1 MTTTQLAAPAAAD
14 ARTPKRPSRAG
25 RPRFTRF
32 LPQYLAISPF
42 YLLFAVFGLFPVL
55 FTLYLAFHR
64 WDGIGAMQNAGLGQ
78 FAYLISDGT
87 FWLSVL
93 NTVEIWVLSTVP
105 MLALALVLAVAL
117 NSAIRFGTFYRIAY
131 FVPNVTS
138 LVAIAIIFGS
148 VFGSNFGL
156 LNAMLQWLGLPTVSW
171 LTSEWGIKIAI
182 AAMIVWQW
190 TGYNALIFLAGLQ
203 RIPSDVYEAARMD
216 GAGVVKIFFR
226 ITLPLLRPIILFS
239 LIMTT
244 VGGLQTFTEP
254 QVLLASAGNLDS
266 GGPGQ
271 AGLTVVLYFF
281 QQAFDNNDFGYGA
294 AIAWGLF
301 IIIALFSIINWKL
314 LRRREK

>member
-14 ARTPKRPSRAG
+14 VQAPRPSASG
-25 RPRFTRF
+25 RRGFRRF

-64 WDGIGAMQNAGLGQ
+64 WDGIGAMQSAGLDQ

-156 LNAMLQWLGLPTVSW
+156 LNAFLQWLGLPTVSW

-182 AAMIVWQW
+182 ATMIVWQW

-271 AGLTVVLYFF
+271 AGLTVVLYFY

-301 IIIALFSIINWKL
+301 VIIALFSIVNWKL
-314 LRRREK
+314 LRRKES

>member
-14 ARTPKRPSRAG
+14 VQAPRPGGSG
-25 RPRFTRF
+25 RRGFRRF

-64 WDGIGAMQNAGLGQ
+64 WDGIGAMRAAGLDQ

-93 NTVEIWVLSTVP
+93 NTIEIWVLSTVP

-156 LNAMLQWLGLPTVSW
+156 LNAFLQWLGLPTVSW
-171 LTSEWGIKIAI
+171 LTSEWGIKTAI
-182 AAMIVWQW
+182 ATMIVWQW

-271 AGLTVVLYFF
+271 AGLTVVLYFY

-301 IIIALFSIINWKL
+301 VIIALFSIVNWKL
-314 LRRREK
+314 LRRKES

>member
-14 ARTPKRPSRAG
+14 VQAPRPGASG
-25 RPRFTRF
+25 RRGFRRF

-64 WDGIGAMQNAGLGQ
+64 WDGIGAMQSAGLDQ

-156 LNAMLQWLGLPTVSW
+156 LNAFLQWLGLPTVSW

-182 AAMIVWQW
+182 ATMIVWQW

-271 AGLTVVLYFF
+271 AGLTVVLYFY

-301 IIIALFSIINWKL
+301 VIIALFSIVNWKL
-314 LRRREK
+314 LRRKES

>member
-1 MTTTQLAAPAAAD
+1 MTAQLGMPAAAD
-14 ARTPKRPSRAG
+14 VTAPGRRSRRG
-25 RPRFTRF
+25 FRKF

-64 WDGIGAMQNAGLGQ
+64 WDGIGAMDFVGLRQ
-78 FAYLISDGT
+78 FGYLLGDRT

-105 MLALALVLAVAL
+105 MLSIALVLAVAL
-117 NSAIRFGTFYRIAY
+117 NSSIRFGGFYRIAY

-138 LVAIAIIFGS
+138 IVAIAIIFGS

-156 LNAMLQWLGLPTVSW
+156 VNAVLRGLGLSTVEW
-171 LTSEWGIKIAI
+171 LTTGWGIKVAI
-182 AAMIVWQW
+182 AAMIAWQW
-190 TGYNALIFLAGLQ
+190 TGYNAIIFLAGLQ
-203 RIPSDVYEAARMD
+203 RIPADVYEAAKVD
-216 GAGVVKIFFR
+216 GAGSVSTFFR

-254 QVLLASAGNLDS
+254 QVLLASTGNLDS

-271 AGLTVVLYFF
+271 AGLTIVLYFY
-281 QQAFDNNDFGYGA
+281 QQAFDNNDYGYGA

-301 IIIALFSIINWKL
+301 VLVVLFSIINWRL
-314 LRRREK
+314 VRRREH